1 VIEVRNS
8 LAARIEALWTGADSD
23 AGDEVI
29 RASYFDVEA
38 ADLTGRKVWPLPE
51 AYTNFSATRGED
63 TWDYSFQ
70 VWVVERYEEQGP
82 IPEEWTEARMQF
94 VEELFEALSDPRS
107 EPLATQPGLY
117 VQEGEVSTLYDVVDL
132 VEAKLFVSVFTLLL
146 REDRDA

>member
-1 VIEVRNS
+1 
-8 LAARIEALWTGADSD
+8 
-23 AGDEVI
+23 
-29 RASYFDVEA
+29 
-38 ADLTGRKVWPLPE
+38 
-51 AYTNFSATRGED
+51 
-63 TWDYSFQ
+63 
-70 VWVVERYEEQGP
+70 
-82 IPEEWTEARMQF
+82 MQF